1 LFEDQIVIIGANGAA
16 FSDAGDSGS
25 LILDRESQMAVG
37 LLFAGSPSHTLA
49 NHIDDVLQALGVTLE
64 A

>member
-1 LFEDQIVIIGANGAA
+1 
-16 FSDAGDSGS
+16 
-25 LILDRESQMAVG
+25 MAVG

-64 A
+64 T